1 MMMTDL
7 YDRYLQNPK
16 ICTDTRKISKGCI
29 FFALKGPN
37 FNGNEFAK
45 EALKKGA
52 SFAIVDDELY
62 AINDRLIL
70 VKDALTT
77 LQELSLIHI

>member
-16 ICTDTRKISKGCI
+16 ICTDTRKITTGSL
-29 FFALKGPN
+29 FFALKGPH

-52 SFAIVDDELY
+52 SYASLCDFSLDEDITTILLEH
-62 AINDRLIL
+62 IGVGNTNLI
-70 VKDALTT
+70 
-77 LQELSLIHI
+77 